1 MSKRPELARDSLGT
15 LESIVMGVAGT
26 APAFS
31 VAVTTATIVATVGV
45 LSVGSILYCGLIM
58 FGITLAFIHLSK
70 ITPNAGAA
78 YAWVGQVFGPRWGF
92 FAGWGLLVASVFFM
106 VSATIPAATSTLVL
120 LAPDLVESTHW
131 VAATAALWL
140 TTVTLVVTRGIK
152 HSSYTQL
159 ILTVFET
166 VILLAL
172 IIGALIRFGGA
183 PMHLPSLIWV
193 SPFSFTP
200 QLFATGALTA
210 IFFFWGWDVTMNLSE
225 ESRSNKGGEGGA
237 AGVGAF
243 WSVLNM
249 MLFFTIMM
257 IVILIALS
265 DQEIANA
272 DTNILLAV
280 ATKLFPAPWN
290 YVAVFCTIVS
300 TVGTIETQILQFSRS
315 MFAMARDRML
325 NPIYAQIHPEWQTPW
340 MATVVI
346 WGLGMAL
353 LLTSSYMPSVK
364 SILASSILAIGFQIC
379 FYMSLAGFA
388 CAWHYRQKIH
398 AGVGN
403 AISYVIWPFLS
414 GAFMV
419 FIALYSI
426 PTFDLLTNFLGAGGL
441 LIGFIPLFLNQR
453 RRGSSARPS

>member
-1 MSKRPELARDSLGT
+1 MASDNALAKNALGT
-15 LESIVMGVAGT
+15 AESIIMGIAGT

-31 VAVTTATIVATVGV
+31 VAVTTATIVAGVGV
-45 LSVGSILYCGLIM
+45 LSVGSIVYCGLIM

-70 ITPNAGAA
+70 ITPSAGAA
-78 YAWVGQVFGPRWGF
+78 YAWVGQIFGPRWGF

-120 LAPDLVESTHW
+120 LAPDKVESTHW
-131 VAATAALWL
+131 VAGVAAIWL
-140 TTVTLVVTRGIK
+140 TAVTLVVTRGIK

-159 ILTVFET
+159 TLTVFET
-166 VILLAL
+166 AILLAL
-172 IIGALIRFGGA
+172 IVGAFVQYGGQ
-183 PMHLPSLIWV
+183 PMHSPTVIWV
-193 SPFSFTP
+193 SPGAFTP

-225 ESRSNKGGEGGA
+225 ESKSGQGSPGGA

-249 MLFFTIMM
+249 ILFFTIMM
-257 IVILIALS
+257 VVVLIVLT
-265 DQEIANA
+265 DQEIAQA

-290 YVAVFCTIVS
+290 YLAVFCTIVS

-315 MFAMARDRML
+315 LFAMARDRML
-325 NPIYAQIHPEWQTPW
+325 HPVYARVHAEWQTPW
-340 MATVVI
+340 VATLVI
-346 WGLGMAL
+346 WGLGMVL
-353 LLTSSYMPSVK
+353 LFTSSYMPSVK
-364 SILASSILAIGFQIC
+364 AILESSILAIGFQIC

-388 CAWHYRQKIH
+388 CAWHYRHKLQS
-398 AGVGN
+398 GMLN
-403 AISYVIWPFLS
+403 ALSYVLWPALS

-426 PTFDLLTNFLGAGGL
+426 PTFDLLTNILGAGGL
-441 LIGFIPLFLNQR
+441 LVGFIPLLMNER
-453 RRGSSARPS
+453 RFRRVRRV